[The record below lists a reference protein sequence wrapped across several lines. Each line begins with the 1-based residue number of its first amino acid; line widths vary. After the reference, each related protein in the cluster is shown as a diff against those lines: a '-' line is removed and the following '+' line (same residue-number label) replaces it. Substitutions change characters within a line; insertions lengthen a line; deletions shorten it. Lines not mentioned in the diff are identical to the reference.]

1 MSEMLLWL
9 SGVDRDVLSHCER
22 ERNKFVAMGGTVL
35 TTASLAF
42 LAATFTIHEFLHAPL
57 VFALLLGVGWA
68 FAIMNLDRWLLIS
81 IRRQDTPGKTIA
93 MAVPRVVLALLIGAV
108 IAHPLVL
115 RVFEK
120 EIGNQATIDKNEAL
134 ADGKADLRTQFA
146 AIGELEDEADAI
158 QDSLT
163 DVRNG
168 AGVQGAPEYKAA
180 AAELQRLQKREARAQ
195 KEALCELDATCGTGK
210 QGAGSVYEAK
220 QSVADS
226 LHDQVVAQEQK
237 VAAIRDRLSERE
249 TKQAGQSRRF
259 QQRELRNIERKASL
273 LVAEQKRL
281 RRQLVKEHGE
291 KIGLLD
297 RVVALDNLTF
307 ARPEMLAIEILLFL
321 FILAIDTMPAIAKV
335 LMSLGKPSLYET
347 TQLELEEADGVALRD
362 QTRAHGEASKID
374 AELVVD
380 EARTRHD
387 LMKEVQ
393 DDLVRQAADAMREA
407 GEKFVA
413 LWREEIVKRVPRMVR
428 GEMERTGVVRR
439 QRRDPEARP
448 SGDPEGPASNKGS
461 NGAGTRDPQG

>member
-1 MSEMLLWL
+1 MSEMMLWL

-57 VFALLLGVGWA
+57 VFALLLGIGWA

-93 MAVPRVVLALLIGAV
+93 MALPRVVLALLIGAV

-134 ADGKADLRTQFA
+134 AKGKEDLRTQFA
-146 AIGELEDEADAI
+146 AIGELEGEADAI
-158 QDSLT
+158 RDGLT
-163 DVRNG
+163 DVENG
-168 AGVQGAPEYKAA
+168 ADVQGAPEYKSAA
-180 AAELQRLQKREARAQ
+180 AALQRLQKREAKAQ
-195 KEALCELDATCGTGK
+195 EEALCELDTTCGTGK
-210 QGAGSVYEAK
+210 QGAGPVYRAK

-237 VAAIRDRLSERE
+237 VAAIRDRLSQRE
-249 TKQAGQSRRF
+249 TKQAGQSRQF
-259 QQRELRNIERKASL
+259 QQRELRKIEAKVSL
-273 LVAEQKRL
+273 LVAEQKVL
-281 RRQLVKEHGE
+281 RRQLVKERGE

-307 ARPEMLAIEILLFL
+307 ARPEMLVIEILLFL

-335 LMSLGKPSLYET
+335 LMSLGRPSLYET
-347 TQLELEEADGVALRD
+347 TQLELEEADSVALRE
-362 QTRAHGEASKID
+362 QARAHAEASRID
-374 AELVVD
+374 ADLVVD
-380 EARTRHD
+380 EANTRKG

-393 DDLVRQAADAMREA
+393 DDLVRQATEAMREA

-413 LWREEIVKRVPRMVR
+413 LWREEIVKRVPRMVK
-428 GEMERTGVVRR
+428 GELERTGVVRR
-439 QRRDPEARP
+439 RRGDREARP
-448 SGDPEGPASNKGS
+448 GGEREGPTSNGGS
-461 NGAGTRDPQG
+461 NGAGTRGPQG